1 MESGMTNAQWLARV
15 ESAEQL
21 IDFEIGERL
30 FIWGFR
36 AIVQHRKCGKPAISE
51 LERVFSEFGVD
62 PALWSVDALVQAFA
76 LTAHTAIEVHCP
88 GCPCISEAELSLLRA
103 AAAAQ
108 RADFEIAR
116 REFERWLPVAAAD
129 WAVAPARG
137 LGQLFQAAGLRFP
150 WRDEDP
156 LGQRSMT
163 ADKPVASRLLH

>member
-1 MESGMTNAQWLARV
+1 MESGMTNAQSLAPV

-51 LERVFSEFGVD
+51 LERVYNEFGVD
-62 PALWSVDALVQAFA
+62 AALWSVDALVQAFA

-103 AAAAQ
+103 AAGAQ

-129 WAVAPARG
+129 WALAPARG

-150 WRDEDP
+150 WREEVLVDQE
-156 LGQRSMT
+156 SM
-163 ADKPVASRLLH
+163 AVGGSSVSRALH